1 MKFDTI
7 AEIYAEVVKVHE
19 TDAELIKGQK
29 AGVFKTDKQ
38 RFALAAERVSC
49 EHCNRQFQEQFVDTL
64 WQRYVTDC
72 MTTLGDVFMPS
83 NFGKV

>member
-29 AGVFKTDKQ
+29 TGVFKTDKQ
-38 RFALAAERVSC
+38 RFALAAERVSR
-49 EHCNRQFQEQFVDTL
+49 EHCNRQFQETFINTL
-64 WQRYVTDC
+64 WQRYVKDC